1 MPGVGSFLAL
11 NAQIYREKTPR
22 MNPENATLLL
32 FCLGAVAFLYASVGH
47 GGASGYLAVLALF
60 GAAPELMKSS
70 ALMLNL
76 VVSMVS
82 FLNFYRGGHFVW
94 RKFWPFAVA
103 SVPMAFVGAGIPLS
117 AGLYKQLLG
126 ACLLLAIARMLWRPR
141 TTEAEPREVPL
152 PAALL
157 TGALIGLLSGMLGI
171 GGGILLS
178 PVLLL
183 MHWARLKETAA
194 ISALFIFVNSLSGLS
209 KLLLKG
215 YTPDSQTLTWLA
227 VALAGGLLG
236 GYVGARRFNVPTLR
250 YALATGLFIA
260 TLKLMLT

>member
-1 MPGVGSFLAL
+1 MTVDST
-11 NAQIYREKTPR
+11 Y
-22 MNPENATLLL
+22 LLL
-32 FCLGAVAFLYASVGH
+32 FALGAVAFLYASVGH

-60 GAAPELMKSS
+60 GTQPELMKSS

-76 VVSMVS
+76 VVSMIS
-82 FLNFYRGGHFVW
+82 FLNFYRGGHFRW
-94 RKFWPFAVA
+94 AKFWPFAVA
-103 SVPMAFVGAGIPLS
+103 SVPMAFIGAGIPLS

-126 ACLLLAIARMLWRPR
+126 LCLLLAIARMLWRPR
-141 TTEAEPREVPL
+141 DQEDEPRTIPL
-152 PAALL
+152 LAALL
-157 TGALIGLLSGMLGI
+157 TGAGIGLLSGMLGI

-227 VALAGGLLG
+227 VALVGGLLG

>member
-1 MPGVGSFLAL
+1 MLS
-11 NAQIYREKTPR
+11 
-22 MNPENATLLL
+22 ENALLLL
-32 FCLGAVAFLYASVGH
+32 FALGAVAFLYASVGH

-60 GAAPELMKSS
+60 GAAPEQMKSS
-70 ALMLNL
+70 ALVLNL
-76 VVSMVS
+76 VVSTVS

-141 TTEAEPREVPL
+141 NTEDEPREIPL
-152 PAALL
+152 LAALL
-157 TGALIGLLSGMLGI
+157 VGAVIGLLSGMLGI
-171 GGGILLS
+171 GGGIILS

-183 MHWARLKETAA
+183 MHWAKLKQTAA

-215 YTPDSQTLTWLA
+215 YQPDTQTLTWLA
-227 VALAGGLLG
+227 VALVGGLLG
-236 GYVGARRFNVPTLR
+236 GYAGARRFNVPTLR
-250 YALATGLFIA
+250 YALATGLLVA
-260 TLKLMLT
+260 TLKLMFT

>member
-1 MPGVGSFLAL
+1 MPSFRSFPAL
-11 NAQIYREKTPR
+11 FFTVMTP
-22 MNPENATLLL
+22 ESTYLLL
-32 FCLGAVAFLYASVGH
+32 FALGAVAFLYASVGH

-60 GAAPELMKSS
+60 GAAPETMKSS

-94 RKFWPFAVA
+94 QKFWPFAVA
-103 SVPMAFVGAGIPLS
+103 SIPMAFVGAGIPLS
-117 AGLYKQLLG
+117 AGLYRQLLG
-126 ACLLLAIARMLWRPR
+126 VCLLLAIARMLWRPR
-141 TTEAEPREVPL
+141 EVEAEPNPIPL
-152 PAALL
+152 PAALF
-157 TGALIGLLSGMLGI
+157 TGAAIGLLSGMLGI

-183 MHWARLKETAA
+183 MHWAKLKQTAA

-215 YTPDSQTLTWLA
+215 YTPDAQTLTWLA

-250 YALATGLFIA
+250 YALATGLLIA
-260 TLKLMLT
+260 TLKLIFT